1 MRDFVSLFGSQY
13 QTIFGGGPSCAGGNG
28 GSLGSS
34 SGDCCSSSGGSSG
47 TPQRRRSVSLGPF
60 RRRIRS
66 EFSLLDYFFHQPKHG
81 RHTRYPN
88 RTFMLMAAGF
98 MFIICG
104 ALVHILDPYLLIF
117 KWKLIFQEGSEIFN
131 LWRTPPVDLYIKIYL
146 FNVTNAEDFMAG
158 RAEKMQIEEV
168 GPYVYRELMSHDNI
182 TFNDNGT
189 LSTRP
194 HHPLIFQKGLSGN
207 LREDDVFMMPNIA
220 LLSIAHVAAS
230 QPYFIRWPINLL
242 IRQTKVQPLE
252 RQTAREFMYGYP
264 TTLTTLGYTFLPN
277 WISFDK
283 VGLIDRMYDFDDDF
297 ETFFTGETSAS
308 MSGLYDT
315 YLGSPDLAQWNGAHC
330 SNIRNASDGT
340 KFKSFIEPDDQLLFF
355 RKSMCRAQILI
366 QNGTDHEVDG
376 LKATKFVFEENA
388 LDNGEF
394 DPRNKCYCRK
404 GSCLPR
410 GLIDVTSC
418 YYGFPIALSYPHFL
432 DADPKVL
439 AHVNGSRPDPK
450 LHRSHFMINPVSGL
464 PLELSVK
471 FQINMVLDDLSS
483 MAHCE
488 KFSKLVVPALWFE
501 ITMPGLP
508 KTLLS
513 RFIFYL
519 KILPFGDQVVKHSLL
534 AFGGILLLVAITKVS
549 LTLSSAYSSAYRISN
564 ELRESLW

>member
-1 MRDFVSLFGSQY
+1 MRDIASLFGSQY
-13 QTIFGGGPSCAGGNG
+13 QTIFGGPSPNGAGGSGSGLG
-28 GSLGSS
+28 GNNS
-34 SGDCCSSSGGSSG
+34 DCCSPLAGGSS
-47 TPQRRRSVSLGPF
+47 TPARRRSVSLGPF

-146 FNVTNAEDFMAG
+146 FNVTNAEDFMNG
-158 RAEKMQIEEV
+158 HAEKMQIEEV

-194 HHPLIFQKGLSGN
+194 HHPLIFQKGLSGK

-220 LLSIAHVAAS
+220 LL
-230 QPYFIRWPINLL
+230 
-242 IRQTKVQPLE
+242 
-252 RQTAREFMYGYP
+252 
-264 TTLTTLGYTFLPN
+264 
-277 WISFDK
+277 
-283 VGLIDRMYDFDDDF
+283 MYDFDDDF
-297 ETFFTGETSAS
+297 ETFFTGESSAS
-308 MSGLYDT
+308 VSGLYDT
-315 YLGSPDLAQWNGAHC
+315 YLGSPDLAQWNGSHC

-340 KFKSFIEPDDQLLFF
+340 KFVSFIKPDDKLLFF

-366 QNGTDHEVDG
+366 QNGTDYEVNG
-376 LKATKFVFEENA
+376 LKATKFVFEDNA

-394 DPRNKCYCRK
+394 DSRNKCYCRN
-404 GSCLPR
+404 GNCLPR

-450 LHRSHFMINPVSGL
+450 VHRSHFMINPVSGL
-464 PLELSVK
+464 PLQLSVK
-471 FQINMVLDDLSS
+471 FQINMVLEDLSS

-508 KTLLS
+508 KSLLS

-534 AFGGILLLVAITKVS
+534 VLGGILLLVAITKVS

-564 ELRESLW
+564 ELRDSLW

>member
-1 MRDFVSLFGSQY
+1 MRDFAS
-13 QTIFGGGPSCAGGNG
+13 IFGGQYQSIFGGASSGCGNAGIEC
-28 GSLGSS
+28 GSS
-34 SGDCCSSSGGSSG
+34 SSSGGG
-47 TPQRRRSVSLGPF
+47 GGGCTPQRRRSESLGPF
-60 RRRIRS
+60 RRRLRS
-66 EFSLLDYFFHQPKHG
+66 ELSLLDYFFHQPKHG

-104 ALVHILDPYLLIF
+104 TVLHILDPYLLIF
-117 KWKLIFQEGSEIFN
+117 KWKLKFQEGSEIFN

-146 FNVTNAEDFMAG
+146 FNVTNAEDFLAG

-168 GPYVYRELMSHDNI
+168 GPYVYRELMSHDELV
-182 TFNDNGT
+182 FNDNGT
-189 LSTRP
+189 VSTKP
-194 HHPLIFQKGLSGN
+194 HHPLIFQKSLSGN

-220 LLSIAHVAAS
+220 LLSIAHVAS
-230 QPYFIRWPINLL
+230 KKPYFLRWPINMLV
-242 IRQTKVQPLE
+242 RQTEVQPLE

-264 TTLTTLGYTFLPN
+264 TTLTTLGNTFLPH

-297 ETFFTGETSAS
+297 ETFYTGESSAG

-315 YLGSPDLAQWNGAHC
+315 YLGSPDLAQWDGKHC

-340 KFKSFIEPDDQLLFF
+340 KFKSFIEPTDQLLFF
-355 RKSMCRAQILI
+355 RKSMCRPQRLI
-366 QNGTDHEVDG
+366 QNGTDYEVDG
-376 LKATKFVFEENA
+376 LKATRFVFERNA
-388 LDNGEF
+388 LDNGEY

-404 GSCLPR
+404 GHCLPR

-439 AHVNGSRPDPK
+439 AHVNGSRPDPVA
-450 LHRSHFMINPVSGL
+450 HQSHFMINPVSGL
-464 PLELSVK
+464 PLQLSVK
-471 FQINMVLDDLSS
+471 FQINMVLDDLSGIT
-483 MAHCE
+483 HCE
-488 KFSKLVVPALWFE
+488 RFSNLVVPALWFE

-519 KILPFGDQVVKHSLL
+519 KILPVGDLVVKHGLL

>member
-1 MRDFVSLFGSQY
+1 MRDFTSLFGSQY
-13 QTIFGGGPSCAGGNG
+13 QSIFGGSTGSSCASAECGG
-28 GSLGSS
+28 GSGSGNSLGGT
-34 SGDCCSSSGGSSG
+34 SGCG
-47 TPQRRRSVSLGPF
+47 TPQRRRSESLGPF
-60 RRRIRS
+60 RRRLRS

-98 MFIICG
+98 MLIICG
-104 ALVHILDPYLLIF
+104 SVLHILDPYMLVF
-117 KWKLIFQEGSEIFN
+117 KWKLKFEEGSEIFN

-158 RAEKMQIEEV
+158 RADKMQVEEV
-168 GPYVYRELMSHDNI
+168 GPYVYRELMSHDEI
-182 TFNDNGT
+182 VFNDNGT
-189 LSTRP
+189 VSTRP
-194 HHPLIFQKGLSGN
+194 HHPLIFQKSLSGN

-220 LLSIAHVAAS
+220 LLSIAHVAS
-230 QPYFIRWPINLL
+230 KQGYFIRWPINML
-242 IRQTKVQPLE
+242 IRQTKIQPLE

-297 ETFFTGETSAS
+297 ETFYTGEPSAS

-315 YLGSPDLAQWNGAHC
+315 YLGSPDLAQWDGKHC

-340 KFKSFIEPDDQLLFF
+340 KFKSFIQPDDQLLFF
-355 RKSMCRAQILI
+355 RKSMCRAQRLI
-366 QNGTDHEVDG
+366 QNGTDYQVDG
-376 LKATKFVFEENA
+376 LKATKFVFEDNA
-388 LDNGEF
+388 LDNGEI
-394 DPRNKCYCRK
+394 DPRNKCYCRE
-404 GSCLPR
+404 GHCLPR

-439 AHVNGSRPDPK
+439 EHVNGSRPDPVA
-450 LHRSHFMINPVSGL
+450 HRTHFMINPVSGL

-471 FQINMVLDDLSS
+471 FQINMALGDLSS
-483 MAHCE
+483 MTNCE
-488 KFSKLVVPALWFE
+488 KFSNLVVPTLWFE
-501 ITMPGLP
+501 IMMPGLP
-508 KTLLS
+508 KTLLT

-519 KILPFGDQVVKHSLL
+519 KILPVGDLVVKHSLL

-549 LTLSSAYSSAYRISN
+549 MTLSSAYSSAYRISN